1 MVEVGQRGIGHL
13 DSVLTQEPAGHVLE
27 HVHGD
32 ALGALA
38 HGGDAQIGAMS
49 YQGCQQR
56 RIDLFRTRL
65 VSAKRPKGSREV
77 RLAINVAQQILDPHA
92 RKAGFDEP
100 AQGLD
105 LCRNWQ
111 SIAGMQL
118 ELSVHKGGEWIFVD
132 NTDDFASDFVKLAR
146 QSAKDRILFLEQA

>member
-1 MVEVGQRGIGHL
+1 MVEVDQRGIGGF
-13 DSVLTQEPAGHVLE
+13 DGVLAKEPAGHVLE

-49 YQGCQQR
+49 NQGCQQC

-65 VSAKRPKGSREV
+65 VSAKRPKRSREV
-77 RLAINVAQQILDPHA
+77 RLAVDLPQQILDPHA

-100 AQGLD
+100 SQGLD
-105 LCRNWQ
+105 LCRN
-111 SIAGMQL
+111 
-118 ELSVHKGGEWIFVD
+118 
-132 NTDDFASDFVKLAR
+132 R
-146 QSAKDRILFLEQA
+146 